1 MLFFYMGFEHSIVNM
16 FLFPSGL
23 LLGADFTI
31 GDYLGGTRSPPCSAT
46 SSAALSF
53 VGLTMYWTHA
63 KTRVSAAAREAHP
76 HTTDIAVA
84 EPAKVDVTR

>member
-1 MLFFYMGFEHSIVNM
+1 MGSFSIWHLAVVLCVIGAFS
-16 FLFPSGL
+16 FLIAVVIRSSRKAAYTFKPIAGL
-23 LLGADFTI
+23 AKWLTA
-31 GDYLGGTRSPPCSAT
+31 
-46 SSAALSF
+46 F

-63 KTRVSAAAREAHP
+63 KTREPRLPASLTP